1 MNYYQLIFKTD
12 FRDKDFY
19 EGQTYIFKSELELEK
34 GDYVVA
40 MTRFGY
46 SIAVVYEKNDVEA
59 NGEYYSNSV
68 AKIVTKLEGNYYKEK
83 EMAEELR
90 MIEKEL
96 NQKAKEMSKIM
107 QYEAIAK
114 YDPSA
119 QELLEKYKQI
129 KNNNTVLSLNESTER
144 DYRKRHLEDDEDLP
158 F

>member
-19 EGQTYIFKSELELEK
+19 EGQTYIFKSELELKK

-59 NGEYYSNSV
+59 NEEYYSNSV

-90 MIEKEL
+90 IIEREL

-129 KNNNTVLSLNESTER
+129 KNNNTVLSLNESTEV
-144 DYRKRHLEDDEDLP
+144 DYRRRNLEEDDNLP

>member
-1 MNYYQLIFKTD
+1 MNYYQLIFKPN
-12 FRDKDFY
+12 FREREFY

-40 MTRFGY
+40 MTKFGY
-46 SIAVVYEKNDVEA
+46 SIAVVYEKNEVEV
-59 NGEYYSNSV
+59 SNNIYAESV

-83 EMAEELR
+83 EMAEKLR
-90 MIEKEL
+90 EIEKRL

-114 YDPSA
+114 YDVSA
-119 QELLEKYKQI
+119 QELLNEYKQI
-129 KNNNTVLSLNESTER
+129 KNTETIIPLIESN
-144 DYRKRHLEDDEDLP
+144 KRNYESCEEDVP